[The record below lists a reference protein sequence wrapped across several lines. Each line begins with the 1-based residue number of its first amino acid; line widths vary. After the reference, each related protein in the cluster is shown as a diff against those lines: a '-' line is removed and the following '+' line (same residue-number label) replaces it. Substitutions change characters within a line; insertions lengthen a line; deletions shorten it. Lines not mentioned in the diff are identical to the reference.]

1 MKIKCKIVD
10 NGCPH
15 GLDVCCA
22 VCDHR
27 DNCGSVCT
35 YADGEPVDAQNCS
48 DAEVIT
54 DEPTQFQS
62 AVPKAIQM
70 ITAVIQQKKELDE
83 AEKQLKAELVKAM
96 GTYGI
101 KSFENDMIKMV
112 YVAPTTRS
120 TIDSARLKKDHP
132 DIAEQY
138 SKTSTVSASVRVTL
152 K

>member
-1 MKIKCKIVD
+1 MKVICKVAD
-10 NGCPH
+10 GNCPQN
-15 GLDVCCA
+15 L
-22 VCDHR
+22 
-27 DNCGSVCT
+27 DNCCGVCESRLACDRACEILD
-35 YADGEPVDAQNCS
+35 YQNCM

-54 DEPTQFQS
+54 DELIQFQS

-96 GTYGI
+96 GTYGV
-101 KSFENDMIKMV
+101 KSFENDLIKMV

-120 TIDSARLKKDHP
+120 TIDGARLKKDHP

-152 K
+152 KGGGK